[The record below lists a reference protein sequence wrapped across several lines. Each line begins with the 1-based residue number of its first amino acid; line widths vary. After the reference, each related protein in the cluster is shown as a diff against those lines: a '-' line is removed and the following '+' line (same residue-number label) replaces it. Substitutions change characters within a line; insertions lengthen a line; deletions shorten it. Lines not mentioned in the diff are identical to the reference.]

1 MSSSCIGEESHGRGL
16 PGHGAVPP
24 GPVAVAGK
32 VPTMSQVLP
41 GSGKPTTGVKE
52 KDDMKRHA
60 ATGFWTVLTLG
71 GVLLC
76 VTAGGPAQAGTWTSN
91 GPYGGVV
98 VSLLIDPTNPQ
109 VVYAGTEG
117 PGVVKTTDGGA
128 TWIGVNDGLI
138 WNRVRALAFE
148 PGNPATIYAGTLSD
162 GVCKS
167 TSSGASWSELNDG
180 LPPECL
186 AIRALHVAPT
196 PVKPGSTPMPELG
209 STPRNCPRRP
219 RSRPSVRFQRVP
231 SGPPI
236 QLDPVR
242 DGRRPSVHLE
252 PQLWQVTLRTEP
264 QPGDR

>member
-1 MSSSCIGEESHGRGL
+1 
-16 PGHGAVPP
+16 
-24 GPVAVAGK
+24 
-32 VPTMSQVLP
+32 
-41 GSGKPTTGVKE
+41 
-52 KDDMKRHA
+52 MKRHA

-117 PGVVKTTDGGA
+117 PGAVKTTDGGA

-186 AIRALHVAPT
+186 AIRALHVAASASQTWVHADAGAGVYTYELSEAPQITTVCPFPT
-196 PVKPGSTPMPELG
+196 STVGSPHTA
-209 STPRNCPRRP
+209 
-219 RSRPSVRFQRVP
+219 
-231 SGPPI
+231 
-236 QLDPVR
+236 
-242 DGRRPSVHLE
+242 
-252 PQLWQVTLRTEP
+252 
-264 QPGDR
+264 